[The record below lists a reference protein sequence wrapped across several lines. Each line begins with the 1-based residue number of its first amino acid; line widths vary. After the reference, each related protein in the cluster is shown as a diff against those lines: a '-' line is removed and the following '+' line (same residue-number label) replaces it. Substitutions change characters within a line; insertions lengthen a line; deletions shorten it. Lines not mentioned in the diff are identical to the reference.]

1 MCSTQYSSNDLP
13 LILNVIVFL
22 NKLLCSKSFSYVL
35 LGNFQIHRLEE
46 EFGIYCQP
54 AGRCYYVLAEQT
66 INCIWSYERRMLYG
80 SFGEEWPVIL
90 VEGFSWKCRFVD
102 EEESLILYI
111 SGYDSFKEG
120 LTLDKDWRYKFGVC
134 AYCHDSNCCIH
145 QLSYLNYSG
154 FYYVIIKMTRKN
166 VSIISLLVSKTL
178 PKLSI
183 GVRVI

>member
-102 EEESLILYI
+102 EEESSILYI